1 MDNEYQNFGEQ
12 SDEQLPEQEQFDQEL
27 TDEAQPYQQE
37 YQQPNDAQNQR
48 PPMPSNHL
56 DLAILSTILCCLP
69 LGIMSIICASK
80 VNRLYMTGDY
90 AGANEASKDA
100 EKYAHWAAIA
110 GIICML
116 LAICSTA
123 FTS

>member
-1 MDNEYQNFGEQ
+1 MDNEYQNFDEQ
-12 SDEQLPEQEQFDQEL
+12 FDEQLPDQEQFNQEQFDE
-27 TDEAQPYQQE
+27 EQPYQQE

-56 DLAILSTILCCLP
+56 ALAILSTILCCLP

-80 VNRLYMTGDY
+80 VDRLYMTGDY

-110 GIICML
+110 GIICLL